1 MKRRVLLCFLGAAVL
16 LGGHDPAVAADK
28 PAGYAAY
35 KLVWQRNIFDPQRRA
50 PEPERAS
57 RSSAPAATAPR
68 TPSFRL
74 SGTMVSDDRML
85 AFFGGSSSDFN
96 KVITTGE
103 KIGDF
108 TVKKIG
114 AVQVELTRADQTY
127 QLEIGQQLTIG
138 DRIEIGTASSASA
151 SSSSGPPPP
160 GGTASGGDSKGGA
173 SPPAGDAANASSSSP
188 PSNDKT
194 EVLRKMMERRRQEM
208 NK

>member
-1 MKRRVLLCFLGAAVL
+1 MKTRLHLILIGAAVL
-16 LGGHDPAVAADK
+16 LGAHDHALAADK

-50 PEPERAS
+50 PEPERTR
-57 RSSAPAATAPR
+57 RSSAPTTSAPR

-85 AFFGGSSSDFN
+85 AFFGGSRSEFN
-96 KVITTGE
+96 KVITTGG

-114 AVQVELTRADQTY
+114 AVQVELTRGDQTY
-127 QLEIGQQLTIG
+127 QLDIGQQLTIG
-138 DRIEIGTASSASA
+138 DRVEIGTASSASL
-151 SSSSGPPPP
+151 SS
-160 GGTASGGDSKGGA
+160 A
-173 SPPAGDAANASSSSP
+173 SPQSSSP
-188 PSNDKT
+188 GGGVAPTSTPSGEGASTPSPSDSPTSNNISD
-194 EVLRKMMERRRQEM
+194 VVRKMQERRRQEM